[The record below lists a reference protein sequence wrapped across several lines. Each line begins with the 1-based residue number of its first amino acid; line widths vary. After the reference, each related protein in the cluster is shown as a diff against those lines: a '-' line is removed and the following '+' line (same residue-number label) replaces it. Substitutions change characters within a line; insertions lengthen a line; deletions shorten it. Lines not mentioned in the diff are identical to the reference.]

1 MTLQTPPTPTT
12 ATRPLPAAP
21 PEWAIER
28 AVKRVGKATGAA
40 GRALDRLAKVP
51 VVGAVVRFFS
61 SIWIGIGVLLLLA
74 IYIALGSGFATM
86 RARMEMTDLQFFNWY
101 PMRVLVGW
109 LALNLTV
116 VTLRRIPLT
125 LFKLGSWTVHVGI
138 LTLIGGSVWYFSH
151 KTEGA
156 VRIYLGQTKDAYYDA
171 TERALYAYPVRSD
184 GTIDEAHGTMTPLP
198 GLPIFYD
205 HVSKLGT
212 GLDMA
217 VPGRAFA
224 GLGEGMAGVSARV
237 TGYYAAA
244 EQDPVWVPER
254 DGGATQPGGATA
266 AGDEL
271 GAVSP
276 AVRIS
281 LTLTGASGGQWLVA
295 NSPAARVLDFPDD
308 PNGFFGVEY
317 LYHPTAERLAEVT
330 APLEGPLGLTV
341 RVPGKGVEKT
351 YTVTPGQTIAVEGTP
366 YTLKVAGVQ
375 PAMQLVSKG
384 YEGTTSNSL
393 MVQVTKKEGEK
404 ETTFNRM
411 ALFRYPER
419 SPDFIT
425 GPDGKQK
432 RVQDRVDNDIQ
443 IVFDDA
449 QRDQFWVVEGE
460 DGKLELVQRA
470 AGGKVT
476 RTPVKVGEGGAVA
489 TQVRSVPMTVSV
501 LERTQMKRGLE
512 VHVIPES
519 QRKSGTAMD
528 AMQRSAV
535 EMEVAKGDARVEKV
549 FVPFVQFAQVGE
561 EPGAHPTVVDV
572 PGAGKVGLLL
582 SNTRRELPSTV
593 KLANFEAIKYPGAT
607 NTYEDYVSTLEVK
620 DKGSGQTETLVA
632 RLNAPAENHGL
643 YYFQAAWDGNLWP
656 GQRFS
661 VLGVGNRPGI
671 KVMILGALLMILG
684 IGYAFYVKPILL
696 KVKKQQLAEWAASRK
711 GTGN

>member
-1 MTLQTPPTPTT
+1 MTLQSPPTPTT
-12 ATRPLPAAP
+12 ATRTTNAAP

-28 AVKRVGKATGAA
+28 GIKRVGKVSGAL
-40 GRALDRLAKVP
+40 GRGLDRLAKAP
-51 VVGAVVRFFS
+51 VIGAVVRFFS

-74 IYIALGSGFATM
+74 IYIAVGSGFATM
-86 RARMEMTDLQFFNWY
+86 RAKLEMTDLQFFDAW

-156 VRIYLGQTKDAYYDA
+156 VRIYLGQAKDVYYDA
-171 TERALYAYPVRSD
+171 TERALYAYPVLAD

-198 GLPIFYD
+198 TLPIFYD
-205 HVSKLGT
+205 HLSKLGT

-217 VPGRAFA
+217 VPGEAFA
-224 GLGEGMAGVSARV
+224 GLGKGLEGISARV

-244 EQDPVWVPER
+244 EQDPVWIPDR
-254 DGGATQPGGATA
+254 NGGGAAAGAETQPAGG
-266 AGDEL
+266 EES
-271 GAVSP
+271 SP

-317 LYHPTAERLAEVT
+317 LYHPTAERLAEIT

-341 RVPGKGVEKT
+341 RVPGKGVDKT
-351 YTVTPGQTIAVEGTP
+351 YTVTPGQTISVAGTP

-375 PAMQLVSKG
+375 PAMELVSKG
-384 YEGTTSNSL
+384 YEGTMSNSL

-443 IVFDDA
+443 IVFHDA
-449 QRDQFWVVEGE
+449 QRDQFWVVEGT

-476 RTPVKVGEGGAVA
+476 RTPVQAGEGGAVA
-489 TQVRSVPMTVSV
+489 QVRTVPLTVSV
-501 LERTQMKRGLE
+501 LERTQMHRGLE
-512 VHVIPES
+512 VHVIPEA

-535 EMEVAKGDARVEKV
+535 EMELGKGDARVEKV

-561 EPGAHPTVVDV
+561 LPGAHPTVVEV

-582 SNTRRELPSTV
+582 SNTRRELPSRV
-593 KLANFEAIKYPGAT
+593 KLANFEPIKYPGAT
-607 NTYEDYVSTLEVK
+607 NTFADYVSTLEVT
-620 DKGSGQTETLVA
+620 DKGGGQTETMVA

-684 IGYAFYVKPILL
+684 IGYAFYVKPVLL
-696 KVKKQQLAEWAASRK
+696 KVKKQQLAEWASRK
-711 GTGN
+711 GKGE